1 LNCKFLYPAEI
12 ELDEAIKYYNHQ
24 LPGLGYRFYQEISC
38 AIERIKIMPEAW
50 TKVGNRTRRCLL
62 KGFPYSL
69 LYVFDEK
76 EILVT
81 ALAHHH
87 RNPKQFKDRLI

>member
-1 LNCKFLYPAEI
+1 MNCKFLYPAEI

-24 LPGLGYRFYQEISC
+24 LPGFGYRFYQEISS

-76 EILVT
+76 EILIT

-87 RNPKQFKDRLI
+87 RNPKQFKDRLT

>member
-1 LNCKFLYPAEI
+1 MNCKFLYPADI

-24 LPGLGYRFYQEISC
+24 LPGLGYRFYQEVSS
-38 AIERIKIMPEAW
+38 AIERIRFLPEAW
-50 TKVGNRTRRCLL
+50 TKVGNKTRRCLL

-69 LYVFDEK
+69 LSVFDEK
-76 EILVT
+76 GILIT

-87 RNPKQFKDRLI
+87 RNPKHFKDRLK

>member
-1 LNCKFLYPAEI
+1 MNCKFLYPAEI
-12 ELDEAIKYYNHQ
+12 ELDEAIKYYNYQ
-24 LPGLGYRFYQEISC
+24 LPGLGYRFYQEISS

-50 TKVGNRTRRCLL
+50 TKLGNRTRRYLL

-81 ALAHHH
+81 AIAHHH
-87 RNPKQFKDRLI
+87 RNPKQFIDRLI